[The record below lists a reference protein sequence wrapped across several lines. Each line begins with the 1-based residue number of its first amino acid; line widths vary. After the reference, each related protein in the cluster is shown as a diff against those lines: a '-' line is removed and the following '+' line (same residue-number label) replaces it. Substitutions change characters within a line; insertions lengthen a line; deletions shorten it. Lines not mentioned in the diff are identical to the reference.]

1 MTDADARIGGRY
13 RLDKR
18 LASGGMGTVWQG
30 WDERLHRV
38 VAVKRLHMQPG
49 LSATERNIAI
59 QRAMRE
65 ARITARLHHPNAV
78 EVYDIV
84 DEAAG
89 PCLIMQYVP
98 SRSLQ
103 EMIRADGPLPP
114 SDVARIGTQIAG
126 ALAAAHRAGVVH
138 RDVKPGNVLIAEDGT
153 AKITDFGISHAF
165 DDVTVTS
172 TGLVMGTPAYL
183 APEVARGA
191 ASDFASD
198 VYSLGATLYMAVEGR
213 PPFGEDQNPMAVLH
227 RAASGAW
234 DPPVRAGALTPALQA
249 MMATDPRRR
258 PSMVEVASMLPQVHA
273 ARAPGPAPLAVVAT
287 QVLGDD
293 RRPPPLPPSE
303 PEPERHRGW
312 VPIAVAAVV
321 VVLAA
326 VLAVILLSNT
336 GGGAP
341 DASGRTRSGTGPSH
355 HHSATH
361 HRHRRSHSGT
371 PSSPHSSGKSSTAS
385 SGQSSSASSSS
396 SRTESSSA
404 SSSSSGQQNGAAP
417 TDQDLANAVENY
429 FRVVPDDLDAGWQLL
444 TPHFQQTAGGRST
457 YDRFWSSVDHVDV
470 SGATG
475 HSPHDAFATL
485 TYHYKNGR
493 VVTDATQFRFLRQGG
508 VLKID
513 GES

>member
-1 MTDADARIGGRY
+1 VTDADARIGGRY

-18 LASGGMGTVWQG
+18 LAAGGMGTVWQG

-38 VAVKRLHMQPG
+38 VAVKRLHLQPG
-49 LSATERNIAI
+49 LSAADRNVAI

-84 DEAAG
+84 DEDAG

-103 EMIRADGPLPP
+103 EIIRGSGPLPP
-114 SDVARIGTQIAG
+114 ADVARIGTQIAG

-138 RDVKPGNVLIAEDGT
+138 RDVKPGNVLIADDGT

-165 DDVTVTS
+165 DDVSLTS

-191 ASDFASD
+191 SSDFASD
-198 VYSLGATLYMAVEGR
+198 VYSLGATMYMAVEGR
-213 PPFGEDQNPMAVLH
+213 PPFGDDQNPMAVLH
-227 RAASGAW
+227 RAASGDW
-234 DPPVRAGALTPALQA
+234 DPPVRAGALVPALQA
-249 MMATDPRRR
+249 MMSTDPRRR
-258 PSMVEVASMLPQVHA
+258 PTMVEVANMLPQLHT
-273 ARAPGPAPLAVVAT
+273 ARAPEIAAPIPLATT
-287 QVLGDD
+287 QVLGD
-293 RRPPPLPPSE
+293 RRPPPLPPYE

-321 VVLAA
+321 VVLAV

-336 GGGAP
+336 GGTGTP
-341 DASGRTRSGTGPSH
+341 DAGGRTHTASTPSRH
-355 HHSATH
+355 HPATH
-361 HRHRRSHSGT
+361 HPRSSSHSRSA
-371 PSSPHSSGKSSTAS
+371 PSSSKSSPT
-385 SGQSSSASSSS
+385 QSSPESSSTQADSTPPSSSS
-396 SRTESSSA
+396 SSE
-404 SSSSSGQQNGAAP
+404 QQGAPP
-417 TDQDLANAVENY
+417 TDQDLAEAVQHY
-429 FRVVPDDLDAGWQLL
+429 FQVVPSDLDSGWQLL
-444 TPHFQQTAGGRST
+444 TPHFQQEAGGRET
-457 YDRFWSSVDHVDV
+457 YDRYWNSVARVDV

-475 HSPHDAFATL
+475 QAPHAAFATL

-493 VVTDATQFRFLRQGG
+493 VVTDSTQFRFLRQGG

>member
-1 MTDADARIGGRY
+1 VTDADARIGRRY

-103 EMIRADGPLPP
+103 QMIRTDGPLPP
-114 SDVARIGTQIAG
+114 PDVARIGTQIAG

-153 AKITDFGISHAF
+153 AKITDFGISRAF

-191 ASDFASD
+191 SSDFASD

-213 PPFGEDQNPMAVLH
+213 PPFGEEQNPMAVLH

-258 PSMVEVASMLPQVHA
+258 PTMVEVANMLPQVHG
-273 ARAPGPAPLAVVAT
+273 ARVPAPAPLPVAAT
-287 QVLGDD
+287 QLLGD
-293 RRPPPLPPSE
+293 RRPPPLPPPE

-336 GGGAP
+336 AGGSP
-341 DASGRTRSGTGPSH
+341 DASGRTRSGTAPAR
-355 HHSATH
+355 HHSAA
-361 HRHRRSHSGT
+361 HRRSRSHSRT
-371 PSSPHSSGKSSTAS
+371 PSSPHASAKSSTAS

-396 SRTESSSA
+396 SEAGSSSA
-404 SSSSSGQQNGAAP
+404 SSTSSAQQNGPAP
-417 TDQDLANAVENY
+417 SDQDLANAVENY
-429 FRVVPDDLDAGWQLL
+429 FQVVPEDLDAGWQLL

-457 YDRFWSSVDHVDV
+457 YDRFWSSVERVDV
-470 SGATG
+470 SNATG
-475 HSPHDAFATL
+475 DSPHDASATL
-485 TYHYKNGR
+485 TYHYKDGR

-513 GES
+513 EES